1 VKRALLL
8 AGALLAAGPALAAAP
23 QDETTHVVAEGE
35 TLNGIANR
43 AGVPASAIGKA
54 NKLEAP
60 YALRVGRKL
69 TIPRVKA
76 AAKPAPVADKPVA
89 AKPVRKAEIAPAGP
103 DIHVVAAGETLGG
116 IANRVGVSSSAI
128 ATANGLTA
136 PFALRLGQKLT
147 IPRGNAG
154 TLAGAAEHA
163 APAASTVARTATRL
177 IDGRTPPSGTAPE
190 TETEHLVGP
199 GETLGGIAARAHV
212 PRILIVEANGLQAP
226 YDVHAGQTLKIPR
239 TRHRQVKAGDTAFSI
254 SMETA
259 VPWEQI
265 ALANSL
271 DPAAPV
277 KVGQNLLIPTLL
289 DPPRTLAPAP
299 KAPAASPAPKT
310 ARFAWPLAGPVRR
323 GYATGAD
330 YHDGLD
336 ITAPKGT
343 MVRAAAA
350 GTVTFAGKEKDQF
363 GNLVV
368 LDHGG
373 GWFTAYAFLSRVTVK
388 QGAKVAAGE
397 RVGLVGDTGMA
408 KGDELHFEVRRD
420 GKPVDPLGE
429 LPKAP

>member
-1 VKRALLL
+1 MKRAFFLAGLLL
-8 AGALLAAGPALAAAP
+8 AASPALAAAP
-23 QDETTHVVAEGE
+23 QDETTHVVADGE

-43 AGVPASAIGKA
+43 AGVSASAIVKA

-76 AAKPAPVADKPVA
+76 AAKPSTTTPKAATKAPAPAKTIAKADPKAPATKTAAEKAVADKAKVVRA
-89 AKPVRKAEIAPAGP
+89 ADA
-103 DIHVVAAGETLGG
+103 
-116 IANRVGVSSSAI
+116 
-128 ATANGLTA
+128 
-136 PFALRLGQKLT
+136 
-147 IPRGNAG
+147 
-154 TLAGAAEHA
+154 A
-163 APAASTVARTATRL
+163 APAAKQVAKTATRV
-177 IDGRTPPSGTAPE
+177 IEGRTPPSAASNPE

-239 TRHRQVKAGDTAFSI
+239 TRHRQVKPGDTGFSI
-254 SMETA
+254 SMDTA
-259 VPWEQI
+259 VPWDQI

-289 DPPRTLAPAP
+289 DPPKTLAPVP
-299 KAPAASPAPKT
+299 KAPAASSAPKA